1 MNSDKPLF
9 TVIIPTKDRAVYLK
23 DTIRTCINQN
33 YTNLEIIISDD
44 ASSDN
49 TKEIVE
55 FYSKTDSRVK
65 YIRRDIPL
73 GMRLNFEKTLELVK
87 PGFVLALGGDDGLMP
102 YAIDDMYYL
111 LEKTKQKLLTWSPPT
126 YVYPDSSNTMGQLM
140 MSLKKFDSKVDFEI
154 IKTSEFLK
162 RQANN
167 LAYAS
172 DIECPMFYVKGV
184 VSTDLIKNI
193 ISKTPGN
200 VFYSCPTPDGYS
212 GIVLAGEVDAFA
224 FSKKPLSIF
233 GLSKNSQGKNYLSK
247 DESAKELSESFYNSV
262 SDITMH
268 RKLAFQPYSPLIT
281 LMSADY
287 LLKSK
292 DIHKENNSYPD
303 LDFKNVISKSV
314 DELMHGLYASDR
326 LLRELKILS
335 KIAELHNLQPFYENL
350 LKSKR
355 RFIAK
360 NPLIGNAF
368 SINTLFVEAKPLG
381 IHNIFDASYMVYSQ
395 YKCLNQVSV
404 SFFLKALI
412 NSVKYRLV
420 SRKRGEKFPFIDQL
434 FNAEINQ

>member
-9 TVIIPTKDRAVYLK
+9 TVIIPTKDRALYLK

-33 YTNLEIIISDD
+33 YNNLEIIISDD

-49 TKEIVE
+49 TKEVVE
-55 FYSKTDSRVK
+55 FYSKVDSRVK

-102 YAIDDMYYL
+102 NAIEDMHSL
-111 LEKTKQKLLTWSPPT
+111 LIRTKQKLLTWSPPT
-126 YVYPDSSNTMGQLM
+126 YVYPDSSNSMGQLM
-140 MSLKKFDSKVDFEI
+140 MSLKKFNSLFDYEI
-154 IKTSEFLK
+154 IKTERFLK

-184 VSTDLIKNI
+184 VSTDLIRNI
-193 ISKTPGN
+193 INKTPGN
-200 VFYSCPTPDGYS
+200 VFYACPTPDGYS
-212 GIVLAGEVDAFA
+212 GIVLAGEVETFV

-247 DESAKELSESFYNSV
+247 DESAKALSESFYDSV

-268 RKLAFQPYSPLIT
+268 AKLASQPYSPLIT

-292 DIHKENNSYPD
+292 DIHKENSSYPE
-303 LDFKNVISKSV
+303 LDFKNVISKSI

-326 LLRELKILS
+326 LLRELKILY
-335 KIAELHNLQPFYENL
+335 KIAELHNLQVYFEYL
-350 LKSKR
+350 LRSKR
-355 RFIAK
+355 RFIDK
-360 NPLIGNAF
+360 KPLSGNAF
-368 SINTLFVEAKPLG
+368 SFNTLFVEAKTLG
-381 IHNIFDASYMVYSQ
+381 INNIFDASYMAYFH
-395 YKCLNQVSV
+395 YKSLNQVSF
-404 SFFLKALI
+404 SFIFKALI
-412 NSVKYRLV
+412 NSLKYRFV
-420 SRKRGEKFPFIDQL
+420 SRKKGEKFPFIDQL
-434 FNAEINQ
+434 FNSDIN